1 MSDRPIGQPEHNVY
15 TVLVVL
21 ATLIT
26 GGAIV
31 YLAMRSSAM
40 FGTWW
45 PFP

>member
-1 MSDRPIGQPEHNVY
+1 MSDRPIGQPEHNIY

-31 YLAMRSSAM
+31 FMALRSIDL

>member
-26 GGAIV
+26 GGATV
-31 YLAMRSSAM
+31 FLFLRSIEL